1 VICDQIANSSELTGL
16 EITEYLLSK
25 LVKDHGGIEKM
36 TEALDYDEKLA
47 AEVLE
52 FFIDT
57 GWIKQNANRSYEI
70 IKKGKKRIEEV
81 KFDQELFMYL
91 DLFVA
96 PLCKI
101 G

>member
-1 VICDQIANSSELTGL
+1 MICDQIANSSELTGL

-25 LVKDHGGIEKM
+25 LVKDHQGIEKM